1 MDIMQN
7 GNYFWF
13 IDMATA
19 SESALKECIP
29 KGKLKNERKLDS
41 GDQIGGNY
49 ENYLF

>member
-7 GNYFWF
+7 GNDFWF

-29 KGKLKNERKLDS
+29 KGKLRKME
-41 GDQIGGNY
+41 
-49 ENYLF
+49 ENWIPEISLANSRR

>member
-19 SESALKECIP
+19 SASALNECIP
-29 KGKLKNERKLDS
+29 KGKLKKMK
-41 GDQIGGNY
+41 
-49 ENYLF
+49 ENWIPEIR